1 MFKTCL
7 LLAVV
12 FFLSGCI
19 ENLDVPVVQSSSG
32 KYVGFNRGNHETFYG
47 IPYARPPIG
56 QLRWRPPVS
65 APSHGS
71 ASYYAFLQKPGCLQG
86 VGFTG
91 VFYTSEDC
99 LYLNIWRP
107 KGASAL
113 PVMVYIHGGSGDI
126 GSGGEVQYE
135 GTNLAVYHNVIV
147 VTINARLGIMGFLSL
162 PDLTDEGFSNEGVAH
177 SGNYNYLDQLKALEW
192 VHDNIADFGGDPN
205 NVTLFGESAGA
216 ISTCIH
222 LSSPMSTNS
231 GYFHKAIIQ
240 SGNCE
245 FQTRSQAESD
255 LQGQEFAE
263 NIIGCPPDTFF
274 GSPTLDCLRSLSGK
288 EIYARVKAA
297 NPDGN
302 ALSFTPVLPLTAVDD
317 NYFIDGGVTGT
328 THESMM
334 NHSNPAIPIIMGHN
348 QNEGTLLHAFSVPT
362 VQNASTYHQHLV
374 DTYDAPGVPGDSAGL
389 EALYPV
395 EAYPRAINALSDI
408 DGDKIFAC
416 AGRRSADAF
425 QERGHTVYYYE
436 LQQPVD
442 AFLASF
448 VSSYNKGL
456 GPWLGVF
463 HSSDIPFV
471 FGTNSVLGDAN
482 KGPQIPTRDMM
493 QEYWTNF
500 ARNGIP
506 SSSTA
511 VGLGI
516 PAWQPYISPA
526 NGGTRQYLRLK
537 SVSPQIDS
545 QFRQAKCD
553 YWQAN
558 IDPDFFDVY

>member
-1 MFKTCL
+1 MLKVYL
-7 LLAVV
+7 LIGLS

-19 ENLDVPVVQSSSG
+19 ENLDVPIVEAPSG

-47 IPYARPPIG
+47 IPYAMPPIG
-56 QLRWRPPVS
+56 QLRWRPPVTR
-65 APSHGS
+65 PSHGS
-71 ASYYAFLQKPGCLQG
+71 ASYYTFFQKPGCLQG

-107 KGASAL
+107 KNRTSL

-135 GTNLAVYHNVIV
+135 GTNLAVYREVMV
-147 VTINARLGIMGFLSL
+147 VTINARLGIMGFLSM
-162 PDLTDEGFSNEGVAH
+162 PDLTYEGLVNEGIEH

-192 VHDNIADFGGDPN
+192 VHENIAAFGGDPN

-222 LSSPMSTNS
+222 LSSPMSANS

-255 LQGQEFAE
+255 QQGQEFAE
-263 NIIGCPPDTFF
+263 NVIGCPPDELL
-274 GSPTLDCLRSLSGK
+274 GSPTLDCMRAISGRDL
-288 EIYARVKAA
+288 YARVKAA

-302 ALSFTPVLPLTAVDD
+302 ALSFTPILPLTAVDD
-317 NYFIDGGVTGT
+317 GYFIDGGVTGT

-334 NHSNPAIPIIMGHN
+334 NHGNPNIPIIMGHN

-362 VQNASTYHQHLV
+362 VQNPPSYYQYLI
-374 DTYDAPGVPGDSAGL
+374 DTYDAPGVPGDSASL
-389 EALYPV
+389 AALYPV
-395 EAYPRAINALSDI
+395 ENFAKPINALAEL

-425 QERGHTVYYYE
+425 QEAGHDVYYYE

-448 VSSYNKGL
+448 VSTYNEGL
-456 GPWLGVF
+456 GPG
-463 HSSDIPFV
+463 
-471 FGTNSVLGDAN
+471 
-482 KGPQIPTRDMM
+482 
-493 QEYWTNF
+493 
-500 ARNGIP
+500 
-506 SSSTA
+506 
-511 VGLGI
+511 
-516 PAWQPYISPA
+516 
-526 NGGTRQYLRLK
+526 
-537 SVSPQIDS
+537 
-545 QFRQAKCD
+545 
-553 YWQAN
+553 
-558 IDPDFFDVY
+558 

>member
-1 MFKTCL
+1 MSKVGL
-7 LLAVV
+7 LLGLL

-19 ENLDVPVVQSSSG
+19 EKLDVPIVQSPSG

-47 IPYARPPIG
+47 IPYAMPPIG
-56 QLRWRPPVS
+56 QLRWRPPVTR
-65 APSHGS
+65 PSHGT
-71 ASYYAFLQKPGCLQG
+71 ASYHTFFQKPGCLQG

-107 KGASAL
+107 KNRTSL

-135 GTNLAVYHNVIV
+135 GTNLAVYHDVMV

-162 PDLTDEGFSNEGVAH
+162 PDLTDEGFVNEGVAH

-192 VHDNIADFGGDPN
+192 VHNNIASFGGDPN

-222 LSSPMSTNS
+222 LSSPMSNSS

-245 FQTRSQAESD
+245 FQTRSQGVSD
-255 LQGQEFAE
+255 TQGQDFAE
-263 NIIGCPPDTFF
+263 DIIGCPPDILF
-274 GSPTLDCLRSLSGK
+274 GSPTLDCMRRLTGK
-288 EIYARVKAA
+288 ELYARVEAA

-302 ALSFTPVLPLTAVDD
+302 ALSFTPVLPLTAVND
-317 NYFIDGGVTGT
+317 NYFIKGAT
-328 THESMM
+328 THASMITY
-334 NHSNPAIPIIMGHN
+334 SNPAIPIIMGHN

-362 VQNASTYHQHLV
+362 VQNPPSYYQYLI

-389 EALYPV
+389 SALYPV
-395 EAYPRAINALSDI
+395 ENYAKPINALADL
-408 DGDKIFAC
+408 DGDKIFSC
-416 AGRRSADAF
+416 PGRRSADAF
-425 QERGHTVYYYE
+425 QAKGHTVYYYE
-436 LQQPVD
+436 LQQQVD

-448 VSSYNKGL
+448 VTSYNEGL

-482 KGPQIPTRDMM
+482 KPPQIPTRDMM
-493 QEYWTNF
+493 QQYWTNF
-500 ARNGIP
+500 ARNGVP
-506 SSSTA
+506 TSATA
-511 VGLGI
+511 ESLGI
-516 PAWQPYISPA
+516 PAWTPYGAARNYI
-526 NGGTRQYLRLK
+526 RLK
-537 SVSPQIDS
+537 SVAPVMDT
-545 QFRQAKCD
+545 QFRKAACD

-558 IDPDFFDVY
+558 IDPNFFDVY